1 MNKEKRKKLRLY
13 IVRVGRTK
21 FKVLA
26 ANCESADRIAGRTLG
41 GIWSK
46 RITETWKM
54 D

>member
-1 MNKEKRKKLRLY
+1 MTKEKRNKLRLY
-13 IVRVGRTK
+13 TVRVGRTK

-26 ANCESADRIAGRTLG
+26 ANPKSADRLAGRTLG